1 MNRTVIFVTFS
12 VLAALGIGG
21 TLVLLIHRP
30 DASATFTAFIITI
43 LGLVSVA
50 AAQFY
55 GFGKVTEKAAVQT
68 EKLETIERNTNGR
81 LHARDEQIKYLTEIL
96 IARGIDPN
104 EDEPK
109 HAA

>member
-1 MNRTVIFVTFS
+1 MNRTVVFVTFA

-43 LGLVSVA
+43 LGPVSVA

-55 GFGKVTEKAAVQT
+55 GFGKVTEKTDAQN
-68 EKLETIERNTNGR
+68 EKLATIERNTNGR
-81 LHARDEQIKYLTEIL
+81 LHSRDEEIQRLTNLL
-96 IARGIDPN
+96 IEKDIDSN
-104 EDEPK
+104 EDDPK